1 MNSGHVKISRKDG
14 IQFCSYDY
22 RLKGASIYDVDDF
35 LGMHDET
42 LLKEVLKSGLYDAEA
57 QELQRLCWNR
67 QARGFF
73 YEIELNDDI
82 AQYLDNVL
90 IKPHAEDYE

>member
-57 QELQRLCWNR
+57 QELLRLCWNP
-67 QARGFF
+67 
-73 YEIELNDDI
+73 I
-82 AQYLDNVL
+82 
-90 IKPHAEDYE
+90 